1 MKKNIAAIFA
11 STILFSF
18 GIGIYDFVLP
28 YLLDA
33 RGISFTQM
41 GYIFSVGAMALFLMK
56 IYGGHLSD
64 RFGRKRVIS
73 TAMTLAAASTILTPA
88 APRAAA
94 LALLKMTR
102 EIGYEIVVVLR
113 TVALYENW
121 KGSFMKVVGA
131 ATGLGRIFEA
141 TGILVAGQ
149 IVGIYTES
157 TTIII
162 AGAVMA
168 AASLLFF
175 IIYHPDRT
183 NSKQAAK
190 RITLKQV
197 VRFDIPR
204 ELKVLALFRLVF
216 NCGLFTSHCFVMMLF
231 FRDKFALALPAV
243 AIVMFIHRISLGFP
257 MLIAG
262 HIIKKQLKPCL
273 IIFVIFEGVTII
285 IGGSVPKSLWLLAT
299 VIWLSHDVFG
309 AGLWAPILSTMIQK
323 NARSESRGA
332 DASIVSAIG
341 DLGKIIG
348 PLLAGFLAGKT
359 ASGEWLMGSR
369 DMALTVPMIVS
380 GALMVLSSAVILL
393 LREAYE

>member
-1 MKKNIAAIFA
+1 VKKNIAAIFS

-18 GIGIYDFVLP
+18 GIGMYDFVLP

-33 RGISFTQM
+33 RGITFTQM

-73 TAMTLAAASTILTPA
+73 TAMTISAVSTILTPI
-88 APRAAA
+88 APRAAL
-94 LALLKMTR
+94 LALLKMVR

-113 TVALYENW
+113 AVALYENW

-149 IVGIYTES
+149 IVGAYTET

-162 AGAVMA
+162 AGSVMVA
-168 AASLLFF
+168 TSLLFF
-175 IIYHPDRT
+175 IIYHPDGT
-183 NSKQAAK
+183 KSNSASD

-197 VRFDIPR
+197 IRFDVPR
-204 ELKVLALFRLVF
+204 ELKVLALFRFVF
-216 NCGLFTSHCFVMMLF
+216 NCGLFTSHCFIMMLF

-243 AIVMFIHRISLGFP
+243 AVIMFIHRISLGFP

-262 HIIKKQLKPCL
+262 HIIKKHLKPCM

-285 IGGSVPKSLWLLAT
+285 IGGAVPKNLWLMAT

-309 AGLWAPILSTMIQK
+309 AGLWSPIFATMIQK
-323 NARSESRGA
+323 NARSKSRGA
-332 DASIVSAIG
+332 DAAIVSAIG

-380 GALMVLSSAVILL
+380 GALMVLSSAVIFLL
-393 LREAYE
+393 KGPYE